1 MRTSSLRRRLAAATT
16 IGAAALMATVG
27 ISGVAS
33 AATPSDPAG
42 GATPAYPLFYNG
54 NVSGIRDSGSD
65 TTFFVMQK
73 LGDLY
78 TGAGLYGCTLNSAA
92 GQTVFNWSA
101 PLTAVANQQSTCQ
114 GSWLQENVVFTSGQ
128 ATITLGA
135 GGNFPAITA
144 GTAIQAPATYLAAGT
159 TVLSGG
165 GTSTLTLSSS
175 ALASSTG
182 TPTAETQVGIQTG
195 VSANVPTTDTADN
208 WDRTEVTQGV
218 DDVGS
223 GAGQNQ
229 LCGSVNSPLPVDF
242 SRSSK
247 PAGSCATGYTGVLV
261 GTGYAKD
268 AVPAVDFPNVNPS
281 TFGAT
286 ASTSPYAA
294 VNGGNIGPVAK
305 GWLPG
310 DPVGG
315 PYSGTAFA
323 NVYNNDN
330 SSSSTNPTSTAYRL
344 WCASGAGSSPSVS
357 QITDW
362 GELTNLGPN
371 LQVVDV
377 TENSS
382 TTVTLSGSDP
392 QTTFPSVVAGT
403 TVTGPN
409 IPTGTTVVSG
419 AGTNT
424 LVLSNAAT
432 GSSTTATLTFAI
444 GSANKLSVGSGVPIG
459 LPVRIV
465 GVNASS
471 GTTYT
476 FAGFAQSGVTGGN
489 CGSTANANAANDPN
503 PATAPTPNA
512 AHIALENNASN
523 ISDFAASDFPGDTAS
538 QAVEVATSLYFE
550 SNGVYNSVPYAASVN
565 FTYNGTTSQYS
576 ATKVTE
582 NLTSTTTPN
591 ILQNAYPTARTLF
604 NIYNSQSVRAS
615 TAGFLNW
622 ICDSQSA
629 ITKGKDNSTGL
640 NFDAEVNSD
649 ITSFGFTRLDDLST
663 APNTA
668 TPADGIGAPNT
679 TCASAAPGGNGNGE
693 PPVTSVT
700 NPQS

>member
-1 MRTSSLRRRLAAATT
+1 MRTSSLRHRLAVATT
-16 IGAAALMATVG
+16 IGAAALIATVG
-27 ISGVAS
+27 MGGVAS

-42 GATPAYPLFYNG
+42 GATPAYPSFNNG
-54 NVSGIRDSGSD
+54 NVEGIRGSGSD

-73 LGDLY
+73 LSDLY
-78 TGAGLYGCTLNSAA
+78 TGAGLYGCTLNTAA
-92 GQTVFNWSA
+92 GQTLFNWSA
-101 PLTAVANQQSTCQ
+101 PLTAPANQQTTCQ
-114 GSWLQENVVFTSGQ
+114 GTWLQENVVFTSGQ
-128 ATITLGA
+128 ATITLQS

-144 GTAIQAPATYLAAGT
+144 GTAIQAPAAYLTSGT

-165 GTSTLTLSSS
+165 GTNTLTLSNT

-182 TPTAETQVGIQTG
+182 TPAETQVGIQTG
-195 VSANVPTTDTADN
+195 VTANVSTTDTVDN
-208 WDRTEVTQGV
+208 WNRTEVTQGV

-242 SRSSK
+242 ARSSK

-268 AVPAVDFPNVNPS
+268 AVPAVDFQNVNPS
-281 TFGAT
+281 AFGAT
-286 ASTSPYAA
+286 ANTSPYAS
-294 VNGGNIGPVAK
+294 VNGGLIGPVAK

-310 DPVGG
+310 DNVAG
-315 PYSGTAFA
+315 PYSGTAFS

-330 SSSSTNPTSTAYRL
+330 GASSTNPTSTAYRL
-344 WCASGAGSSPSVS
+344 WCASGGTGATG

-362 GELTNLGPN
+362 GQLTNLGPN
-371 LQVVDV
+371 LQVVNV
-377 TENSS
+377 TENG
-382 TTVTLSGSDP
+382 TATVTVSG
-392 QTTFPSVVAGT
+392 TFPSAVANGQ

-409 IPTGTTVVSG
+409 IPSGTTVVSG

-424 LVLSNAAT
+424 LTLSAAAT

-444 GSANKLSVGSGVPIG
+444 GTTLSVGNGAPIG
-459 LPVRIV
+459 LPIRIV

-471 GTTYT
+471 GTTFT
-476 FAGFAQSGVTGGN
+476 FAGFVQSGVTGGN
-489 CGSTANANAANDPN
+489 CSSTANQNAANDPN
-503 PATAPTPNA
+503 PATAPTPNS

-523 ISDFAASDFPGDTAS
+523 VSDFAASDFPGDAAS
-538 QAVEVATSLYFE
+538 QATEVATSLYFE
-550 SNGVYNSVPYAASVN
+550 SNGVYNSVPYAGSVS
-565 FTYNGTTSQYS
+565 FTYSGTNHQYS

-582 NLTSTTTPN
+582 NNTSTTTGN
-591 ILQNAYPTARTLF
+591 ILQNSYPTARTLF
-604 NIYNSQSVRAS
+604 NIYNSQNVRAS

-640 NFDAEVNSD
+640 NFDAEVNST
-649 ITSFGFTRLDDLST
+649 ITSFGFTRLDDVST
-663 APNTA
+663 APSTA
-668 TPADGIGAPNT
+668 TPADGISAPNT
-679 TCASAAPGGNGNGE
+679 SCASAAPGGVGNGQ
-693 PPVTSVT
+693 PAITSVT